1 MWNWLVIIVSGI
13 CTFFGFYLAFLVFRS
28 GDSSAFLFAGFGLFF
43 GIFFVISVIKV
54 VSKRIAF
61 FKRVDEKISGE
72 PKPVSFVP
80 HWFMMAA
87 LIITSIGILAV
98 ILIPIFFR

>member
-1 MWNWLVIIVSGI
+1 MWTWFVIIVSGL
-13 CTFFGFYLAFLVFRS
+13 CTFLSFYMSFLAYRL
-28 GDSSAFLFAGFGLFF
+28 GDSSAFLFAGFGLFS
-43 GIFFVISVIKV
+43 GGFFIASVIRIV
-54 VSKRIAF
+54 AKRTND
-61 FKRVDEKISGE
+61 KLSRE

-87 LIITSIGILAV
+87 IIIAGIVILAA